1 MNFRRPGSWILSF
14 ALVAIGAGLAVGA
27 GYLVPRAWLAALPAI
42 PASDA
47 PPQAN
52 SADAEHDDHDHDDG
66 HDHDHPHGHDH
77 AGHAS
82 GMKSHAGHN
91 ELNAL
96 QISTQAEQT
105 IGLKVIRVALKPF
118 ERSIVVPAMVAER
131 PGKSIVRVTAPLS
144 GTITSINVVQGEAI
158 SAGHALLSVRL
169 SHEELVQAQS
179 DLLRSLAELD
189 VAGRELARLEP
200 LAKDSLIPKKT
211 MLDRE
216 YEIQKLDAIVKAQR
230 QALSLH
236 GLTEEQI
243 DAIVVDRELFRELT
257 VTAPMPRAVVEN
269 APSRSSESKDGL
281 AGRSTNEQ
289 AGRRLLHVQQLAVE
303 LGQHVMAGDLL
314 CVLADHAE
322 LYLEGTAFEQDARQ
336 IENAVRANAAV
347 TAIVESEAND
357 AQFVPGL
364 HILYVAD
371 TVDPQSRAFHFYVRL
386 PNSLAHE
393 SGGPTGP
400 RFISWR
406 FKPGQRL
413 KLKVPVETWPKVIVL
428 PAEAVVQDGPESFV
442 FQRFGDHFDRRPVR
456 IEYRD
461 PYAVVVAND
470 GALKLGD
477 IVAASG
483 AEQLQLA
490 LKNKS
495 GGPID
500 PHAGHNH

>member
-1 MNFRRPGSWILSF
+1 
-14 ALVAIGAGLAVGA
+14 
-27 GYLVPRAWLAALPAI
+27 
-42 PASDA
+42 
-47 PPQAN
+47 
-52 SADAEHDDHDHDDG
+52 
-66 HDHDHPHGHDH
+66 
-77 AGHAS
+77 
-82 GMKSHAGHN
+82 MKSHAGHN

-105 IGLKVIRVALKPF
+105 IGLKVIRIALKPF

-144 GTITSINVVQGEAI
+144 GVITSINVVQGEAI

-200 LAKDSLIPKKT
+200 LVKDSLIPKKT

-257 VTAPMPRAVVEN
+257 VTAPTPRAAADEH
-269 APSRSSESKDGL
+269 
-281 AGRSTNEQ
+281 

-322 LYLEGTAFEQDARQ
+322 LYIEGTAFEQDARQ

-428 PAEAVVQDGPESFV
+428 PAEAVVQEGPESFV

-477 IVAASG
+477 MVAASG

>member
-1 MNFRRPGSWILSF
+1 MNYRRPGSWILSF
-14 ALVAIGAGLAVGA
+14 ALVASGAGLAAGA
-27 GYLVPRAWLAALPAI
+27 GYFFPRAWLAALPGISAG
-42 PASDA
+42 DA
-47 PPQAN
+47 PPDEHA
-52 SADAEHDDHDHDDG
+52 AHDEHDGDHDHE
-66 HDHDHPHGHDH
+66 HDHSGHVHG
-77 AGHAS
+77 
-82 GMKSHAGHN
+82 MRSHAGHN

-105 IGLKVIRVALKPF
+105 IGLKVIRIALQPF

-144 GTITSINVVQGEAI
+144 GTITSIDVVQGEAI
-158 SAGHALLSVRL
+158 SAGHALVAVRL

-189 VAGRELARLEP
+189 VAQRELARLEP
-200 LAKDSLIPKKT
+200 LARDSLIPKKT

-216 YEIQKLDAIVKAQR
+216 YEIQKLEAVVKAQR

-236 GLTEEQI
+236 GLTDEQI
-243 DAIVVDRELFRELT
+243 DAIVVDRELFKELT
-257 VTAPMPRAVVEN
+257 VTAPAPRETAAEAV
-269 APSRSSESKDGL
+269 SGD
-281 AGRSTNEQ
+281 AGTRVRKS
-289 AGRRLLHVQQLAVE
+289 LLHVQQLAVE

-322 LYLEGTAFEQDARQ
+322 LYIEGTAFEQDARQ
-336 IENAVRANAAV
+336 IESAVRTDAEL
-347 TAIVESEAND
+347 TAIVESEASE
-357 AQFVPGL
+357 AEFVGGL
-364 HILYVAD
+364 HILYIAD
-371 TVDPQSRAFHFYVRL
+371 TVDPQSRAFHFYARL
-386 PNSLAHE
+386 PNSLSHQ
-393 SGGPTGP
+393 SGGSAGP
-400 RFISWR
+400 RFINWR

-413 KLKVPVETWPKVIVL
+413 KLKVPVETWPKTIVL

-461 PYAVVVAND
+461 PYSVVVAND

-477 IVAASG
+477 IIAASG

-495 GGPID
+495 GGAVD

>member
-14 ALVAIGAGLAVGA
+14 ALVAIGAGLAVAA
-27 GYLVPRAWLAALPAI
+27 GYLVPRAWLAALPGISA
-42 PASDA
+42 ADA
-47 PPQAN
+47 PQQAN
-52 SADAEHDDHDHDDG
+52 SATEHDDHDH
-66 HDHDHPHGHDH
+66 GHDH
-77 AGHAS
+77 ADHAH

-105 IGLKVIRVALKPF
+105 IGLKVIRIALKPF

-144 GTITSINVVQGEAI
+144 GVITSINVVQGEAI

-179 DLLRSLAELD
+179 DLLRSLAERD

-200 LAKDSLIPKKT
+200 LVKDSLIPKKT
-211 MLDRE
+211 LLDRE

-257 VTAPMPRAVVEN
+257 VTAPTPRAAADDDPPVGRP
-269 APSRSSESKDGL
+269 AGPSAVADGL
-281 AGRSTNEQ
+281 AGRPTNER

-322 LYLEGTAFEQDARQ
+322 LYIEGTAFEQDARQ

-393 SGGPTGP
+393 SGGPAGP

-477 IVAASG
+477 MVAASG